1 MSQIFEK
8 LQDIVNSTQA
18 DIDKF
23 YEGGN
28 KAAGTRV
35 RKAMQEVK
43 NLAQDLRK
51 EVQAKK
57 KFSASL
63 KRGISS
69 IGKLSL
75 AREAILVRS
84 SRKDVKIY
92 TKRVVDAILFCQ
104 KAGMTSSEIEEIM
117 FDREHSTIE
126 DSKGDQSE

>member
-51 EVQAKK
+51 DVQAKK
-57 KFSASL
+57 NA
-63 KRGISS
+63 
-69 IGKLSL
+69 
-75 AREAILVRS
+75 
-84 SRKDVKIY
+84 
-92 TKRVVDAILFCQ
+92 
-104 KAGMTSSEIEEIM
+104 
-117 FDREHSTIE
+117 
-126 DSKGDQSE
+126 